1 MGKHHRKWFIDEPIA
16 ANKRVEEMMDD
27 LESSVT
33 SIHSNPYKVPKKFRP
48 EHLKRMGVTMSEG
61 GEDGE

>member
-16 ANKRVEEMMDD
+16 SNKRVEEMMDD
-27 LESSVT
+27 LEDW
-33 SIHSNPYKVPKKFRP
+33 
-48 EHLKRMGVTMSEG
+48 